1 MSTDGALELVV
12 RQTAEEPG
20 RPAPTGQTERPA
32 SPVSIYLERLHQRY
46 APVSDG
52 EIANY
57 IPELAKADPDWF
69 GICVATCDGA
79 VYETGASRRPFTI
92 QSMSKPLTYG
102 IVLEDNGEQSVR
114 RRIGVEPSG
123 EAFNSISLAPGS
135 GTPLNPMINAGAIAA
150 ASLVRAHDG
159 ESALERILD
168 TYSRYAAR
176 PLSVDPDVC
185 RSETETGHRN
195 RAIGHLL
202 RNSGVLEDDPET
214 ALQLYFQQCS
224 VRVDCRDLA
233 VIAATLAN
241 GGVNPVTRERA
252 ASEETVRKVLS
263 VMTSCGMYDF
273 AGEWLCTVG
282 LPAKSGVSGGI
293 LAVLPGQLGIGVFS
307 PPLDARGNSVRGVRV
322 CEDISRDLGLH
333 LVQSGRRPGPA
344 IRSTYDL
351 ARTGSKRVRSE
362 REASILATCGARAA
376 AFELQGEIFFSAAEE
391 VTRRLVDAC
400 DQLDLAVLDLRRV
413 GRVDRS
419 VIPVFSDL
427 VSVFAARGAQLALAG
442 VGRHRIFVNELSVA
456 LPPGAES
463 ALVTFAELD
472 LALEWCERTLLR
484 VAGEHVEPPRVE
496 LRDHEILR
504 GLSLDGL
511 ERVERILRRRRFDPG
526 ALAVRRGDVAD
537 EIFLITHG
545 EMSVMLDLPG
555 GERRRLAT
563 LSPGMVFGEL
573 SIMSRERRTADVRAD
588 SPVECYSIS
597 ADDFDQLGVSDPA
610 VKCLLLENLLRVV
623 GRLARRMT
631 DELALLAS
639 A

>member
-1 MSTDGALELVV
+1 MSTEGALELVV
-12 RQTAEEPG
+12 RQAEEEAGTPAEKG
-20 RPAPTGQTERPA
+20 RLA
-32 SPVSIYLERLHQRY
+32 SPVSTYLERLHARY
-46 APVSDG
+46 APVLDG
-52 EIANY
+52 DVATY
-57 IPELAKADPDWF
+57 IPELANADPAWF

-79 VYETGASRRPFTI
+79 VYEIGDSRQPFTI

-150 ASLVRAHDG
+150 ASLVRPRDEA
-159 ESALERILD
+159 SALERILD
-168 TYSRYAAR
+168 AYSRYAAR
-176 PLSVDPDVC
+176 PLSVDWDVC
-185 RSETETGHRN
+185 RSETATGHRN

-202 RNSGVLEDDPET
+202 RNSGVLEDDPEA
-214 ALQLYFQQCS
+214 ALQLYFQQCA

-241 GGVNPVTRERA
+241 GGANPLTGERA
-252 ASEETVRKVLS
+252 ASEETVRRVLS

-307 PPLDARGNSVRGVRV
+307 PPLDPRGNSVRGVRV

-333 LVQSGRRPGPA
+333 LVQSGRRPGPP
-344 IRSTYDL
+344 IRSTHDL

-362 REASILATCGARAA
+362 REAAILADRGARAA

-391 VTRRLVDAC
+391 VTRRLVDVV
-400 DQLDLAVLDLRRV
+400 DGLDLAVLDLRRV

-419 VIPVFSDL
+419 VISVFADL
-427 VSVFAARGAQLALAG
+427 VAVFAARGIQLALAG
-442 VGRHRIFVNELSVA
+442 VSRHRTFVQELSVA

-463 ALVTFAELD
+463 ALLTFAELD

-484 VAGEHVEPPRVE
+484 AAGEQIQPPRVE
-496 LRDHEILR
+496 LRDHEVLR
-504 GLSLDGL
+504 GLSPDGL
-511 ERVERILRRRRFDPG
+511 ERVERILERRRIEPG

-537 EIFLITHG
+537 ELFLITQG
-545 EMSVMLDLPG
+545 EMSVTLDLST

-563 LSPGMVFGEL
+563 LSSGMVFGEL

-588 SPVECYSIS
+588 STVECYAIS
-597 ADDFDQLGVSDPA
+597 ADDLDRLGVSDPA
-610 VKCLLLENLLRVV
+610 VKCVLLENLLRVA

-631 DELALLAS
+631 DELAALAT